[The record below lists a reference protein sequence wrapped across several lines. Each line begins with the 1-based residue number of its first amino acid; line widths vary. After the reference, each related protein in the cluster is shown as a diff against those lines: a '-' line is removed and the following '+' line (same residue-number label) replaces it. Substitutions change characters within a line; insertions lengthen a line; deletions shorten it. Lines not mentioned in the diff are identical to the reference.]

1 RDELGG
7 AVEAVTRRLGEPL
20 AQRFFDVTRKL
31 TDQLPCWR
39 YLFVDVREQNADGGV
54 GLERHA
60 AGEHL
65 VRDDRQRVTV
75 GRRTDRLARALLGR
89 HVLGRPEDQTAG
101 GEAPS

>member
-1 RDELGG
+1 DELGG
-7 AVEAVTRRLGEPL
+7 AFEAVTRRLGQTF
-20 AQRFFDVTRKL
+20 AQRVFDVTREL
-31 TDQLPCWR
+31 THELPCWR
-39 YLFVDVREQNADGGV
+39 YLFVDVREQDADRGV

-65 VRDDRQRVTV
+65 VRDDCQRVTV
-75 GRRTDRLARALLGR
+75 GRRTDRLARALLWR